1 MASPASDNDS
11 FNKSSEF
18 DLEFFPEQSFPN
30 IMLFFLHGE
39 ATNNQKCEF
48 TKLWEVLSRKY
59 TFIFF

>member
-48 TKLWEVLSRKY
+48 TKL
-59 TFIFF
+59 